1 MTTFPRLG
9 TSLMAL
15 LGIGGLAA
23 CAPMSKTAPSEEIVA
38 LIKTSPQPAGVVIE
52 VDEAT
57 IPVDGWMVIHATRD
71 GKPVV
76 PDSIGHTRIPKGTSR
91 NIRVPLTEAVKPG
104 DTVITMLHADT
115 DTIGVYEF
123 RTGSVDKDLPVTLNG
138 AVVVAPLSIK

>member
-76 PDSIGHTRIPKGTSR
+76 PDSIGHTRIPKGHEPQYPR
-91 NIRVPLTEAVKPG
+91 PAHRGGEAGRHG
-104 DTVITMLHADT
+104 DHHAACRHR
-115 DTIGVYEF
+115 YH
-123 RTGSVDKDLPVTLNG
+123 RSL
-138 AVVVAPLSIK
+138 